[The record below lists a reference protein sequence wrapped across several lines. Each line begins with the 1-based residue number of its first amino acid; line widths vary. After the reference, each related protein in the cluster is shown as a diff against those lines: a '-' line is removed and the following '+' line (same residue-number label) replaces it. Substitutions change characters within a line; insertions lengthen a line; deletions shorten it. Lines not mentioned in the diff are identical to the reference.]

1 MIDDLN
7 CSLTFGA
14 RFIYIVEFEMKKK
27 KECCAYYGHLFPYL
41 IQRNQQ
47 IKRKFAYSMDL
58 CIFSSLSLSS
68 TILMVQCVV
77 FVYVIIQSD
86 LWYFFQKKRRKNYKK
101 KQPSPMIIY
110 GFLFF
115 VTFTFCAHRTLNK
128 VNKSAFKFSHF
139 HFDWNSH
146 PSKSLFTIHNTL
158 HISLSI
164 LFLYVRS
171 FHVVFSWHMSNVQR

>member
-14 RFIYIVEFEMKKK
+14 RFIYIVKFEMKKK

-58 CIFSSLSLSS
+58 CIFSSVSLSS

-86 LWYFFQKKRRKNYKK
+86 L
-101 KQPSPMIIY
+101 
-110 GFLFF
+110 
-115 VTFTFCAHRTLNK
+115 
-128 VNKSAFKFSHF
+128 
-139 HFDWNSH
+139 
-146 PSKSLFTIHNTL
+146 
-158 HISLSI
+158 
-164 LFLYVRS
+164 
-171 FHVVFSWHMSNVQR
+171 